1 LYQNFLKLIEKKGI
15 TPYRVAKDTGIAT
28 ATLTAWKN
36 GDYIPKL
43 DKIQKI
49 ADYLGV
55 TLDELIKE

>member
-1 LYQNFLKLIEKKGI
+1 MYQNFLKLIEKKGI